1 MSQAAKPSRLSG
13 AAGGVIM
20 NSCGLFGM
28 LTKSLYVCM
37 SIAKNY

>member
-1 MSQAAKPSRLSG
+1 MSQAAKPSGPSG
-13 AAGGVIM
+13 DVEGVAA